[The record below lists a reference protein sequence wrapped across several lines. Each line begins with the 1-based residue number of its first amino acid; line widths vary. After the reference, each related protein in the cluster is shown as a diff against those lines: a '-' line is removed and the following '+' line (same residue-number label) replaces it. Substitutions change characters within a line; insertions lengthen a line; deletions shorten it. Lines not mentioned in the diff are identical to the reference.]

1 MNVKDP
7 CYGYD
12 SRVLSESD
20 AVGLS
25 GVAGYLVG
33 LECSSMKPSLF
44 GTTLPRAR
52 QPGLLDLERAPTCES
67 STSWILLSHI
77 WRNSLKEQ
85 FLLDFNHGRTP
96 ISKDDAMSNAIT
108 SNRSTLRE
116 FLASI
121 ATIQG
126 DLSNITAPPFVLTE
140 NSTVE
145 LPQYWADHPTLFVA
159 PALAE
164 RPEQRALLVL
174 KWFLGLLKNQ
184 QYAGRKEE
192 DGVKKPLNA
201 FLGELFVGK
210 WEHEEIG
217 ETRLVA
223 EQVSHHPPVTACYL
237 WNDKCGIRAE
247 GFTQQ
252 EITFSGSVSI
262 KQKGYAI
269 LHIDRYDEDYLIPV
283 PNVKVKGILS
293 GTPYPELTGK
303 YSIVSSTGFVS
314 EVVFEGKGLIMGG
327 TKNGFQAR
335 VFNVDAPK
343 EDMYTAKGSWNGS
356 FSIDDPKTR
365 EAVETCDVDTES
377 SIPITVDDVSKQDP
391 WESRRAWQGVI
402 DSLRRGDMKSTSDA
416 KSVVEEGQRRM
427 RKEEKEN
434 GIEWKTVFFRR
445 QENDPLFEKLSEVDN
460 TGFTVDYTSGIWKIV
475 QDAIKNTR
483 KPYHGDLTP
492 TGDVQQTT
500 DQEPS
505 TKPPIETYKERHL
518 EAEARP
524 SIDRLEPDPLPSST
538 GAQEKEVVE
547 NIQVEEFLRNK
558 YSSNPR

>member
-1 MNVKDP
+1 
-7 CYGYD
+7 
-12 SRVLSESD
+12 
-20 AVGLS
+20 
-25 GVAGYLVG
+25 
-33 LECSSMKPSLF
+33 
-44 GTTLPRAR
+44 
-52 QPGLLDLERAPTCES
+52 
-67 STSWILLSHI
+67 
-77 WRNSLKEQ
+77 
-85 FLLDFNHGRTP
+85 
-96 ISKDDAMSNAIT
+96 MSNAIT
-108 SNRSTLRE
+108 FNRSTLRE

-126 DLSNITAPPFVLTE
+126 DLSNITAPPFVLAE
-140 NSTVE
+140 ISTVE
-145 LPQYWADHPTLFVA
+145 LPQYWADYPKLFVA

-174 KWFLGLLKNQ
+174 KWFLGSLKNQ

-210 WEHEEIG
+210 WENEEIG

-314 EVVFEGKGLIMGG
+314 EVVFEGRGLIMGG

-335 VFNVDAPK
+335 LFNVDAPK

-365 EAVETCDVDTES
+365 EAVETWDVDTKS

-391 WESRRAWQGVI
+391 WESRRAWQGVS

-416 KSVVEEGQRRM
+416 KSVVEKGQRHM
-427 RKEEKEN
+427 RKEEKER
-434 GIEWKTVFFRR
+434 GVEWKTVFFRR

-460 TGFTVDYTSGIWKIV
+460 TGFTVDYTSGIWKID

-505 TKPPIETYKERHL
+505 TTPPIETYKERAS

-524 SIDRLEPDPLPSST
+524 SVDHLEPSTLPSST
-538 GAQEKEVVE
+538 GAQEKDIVK

-558 YSSNPR
+558 YNSDPRYS